1 MLGIYPYRCRLGC
14 SGARLLSTCNRLIS
28 SSRAAENK
36 DNRASGDSETK
47 IMSDEANVDQRNTD
61 QQDELVTI
69 ATFPEPMEANMARSA
84 LEASGIPVF
93 VVGETANSMIPV
105 AFESQLQVQAKDEAA
120 ARGLL
125 EAMNDAP
132 ESLESV
138 TAAEIAAEDSSK

>member
-1 MLGIYPYRCRLGC
+1 
-14 SGARLLSTCNRLIS
+14 
-28 SSRAAENK
+28 
-36 DNRASGDSETK
+36 
-47 IMSDEANVDQRNTD
+47 MSDNTD

-120 ARGLL
+120 ARRVVG
-125 EAMNDAP
+125 DAELGAP
-132 ESLESV
+132 QQDVAAARSFDARQE
-138 TAAEIAAEDSSK
+138 TAVGVQIG

>member
-1 MLGIYPYRCRLGC
+1 M
-14 SGARLLSTCNRLIS
+14 SNE
-28 SSRAAENK
+28 ENV
-36 DNRASGDSETK
+36 N
-47 IMSDEANVDQRNTD
+47 

-84 LEASGIPVF
+84 LEAAGIPVF
-93 VVGETANSMIPV
+93 IVGETANSMVPV

-125 EAMNDAP
+125 DAMNDSP

-138 TAAEIAAEDSSK
+138 TAAEIAAEDSAK